1 MLKFLTRFL
10 GLSDEEAE
18 LALKRANEKMFFIE
32 TSKILHKDETQSG
45 LIQNIKLA
53 KNAKFHEIVLTDSP
67 KVDEKK
73 FGMSKV
79 IQNVALFYENDDQIF
94 DLLDE
99 IRNNKKTISVLY
111 VTKDNKCSLLGENK
125 GLQITE
131 LGHHTIKMEGEEN
144 DVFYKV
150 SVDYLEKF
158 ED

>member
-67 KVDEKK
+67 KVDENKTLLCFMKMMTK
-73 FGMSKV
+73 F
-79 IQNVALFYENDDQIF
+79 LTF
-94 DLLDE
+94 
-99 IRNNKKTISVLY
+99 
-111 VTKDNKCSLLGENK
+111 
-125 GLQITE
+125 
-131 LGHHTIKMEGEEN
+131 
-144 DVFYKV
+144 
-150 SVDYLEKF
+150 
-158 ED
+158 